1 MSALLEVRGATKSF
15 GGLQA
20 LDDCSF
26 VVEEGSIAGLIGPNG
41 SGKTTMFNVIT
52 GYERADAGS
61 VLLQGNAITNQ
72 APGRICSLG
81 IGRTFQLTRVF
92 SRLTLMENLQVGR
105 AGVPRARRQE
115 LYSEARCL
123 ELLDFVGL
131 AAMARVSAGTLS
143 YGQRKLVELAMV
155 LAQDPRVVLLD
166 EPAGGINPLL
176 ITQIG
181 ERIRELNRRGVTF
194 LVVEHNMEF
203 VMGLCDVVWVMER
216 GTVIAHGEPE
226 QVRSDPRVLDAYLG
240 GSLDEDEDENENEDE
255 QEEAAR

>member
-1 MSALLEVRGATKSF
+1 MTTLLEVQGATKSF
-15 GGLQA
+15 GGLRA

-26 VVEEGSIAGLIGPNG
+26 DVEEGSIVGLIGPNG

-52 GYERADAGS
+52 GYERADAG
-61 VLLQGNAITNQ
+61 VILLGGDELTNAS
-72 APGRICSLG
+72 PGRICELG
-81 IGRTFQLTRVF
+81 VGRTFQLTRVF
-92 SRLTLMENLQVGR
+92 ARLTLLENLQVGR

-115 LYSEARCL
+115 LFSDRRCM

-131 AAMARVSAGTLS
+131 VESARVQAGTLS
-143 YGQRKLVELAMV
+143 YGQRKLVELAMI

-216 GTVIAHGEPE
+216 GAVIAHGEPE

-240 GSLDEDEDENENEDE
+240 GALDGDE

>member
-1 MSALLEVRGATKSF
+1 MTALLEVRGITKSF
-15 GGLQA
+15 GGLRA

-26 VVEEGSIAGLIGPNG
+26 DVEEGSIVGLIGPNG

-61 VLLQGNAITNQ
+61 ILLAGDEITS
-72 APGRICSLG
+72 ASPGRICEFG

-92 SRLTLMENLQVGR
+92 ARLTLLENLQVGR

-115 LYSEARCL
+115 LFSDGRCMQ
-123 ELLDFVGL
+123 LLDFVGL
-131 AAMARVSAGTLS
+131 AELARVQAGTLS
-143 YGQRKLVELAMV
+143 YGQRKLVELAMI

-176 ITQIG
+176 IKQIG
-181 ERIRELNRRGVTF
+181 VRIRELNRRGVTF

-240 GSLDEDEDENENEDE
+240 GALDDDE
-255 QEEAAR
+255 QEEATR

>member
-1 MSALLEVRGATKSF
+1 V
-15 GGLQA
+15 Q
-20 LDDCSF
+20 
-26 VVEEGSIAGLIGPNG
+26 
-41 SGKTTMFNVIT
+41 
-52 GYERADAGS
+52 
-61 VLLQGNAITNQ
+61 
-72 APGRICSLG
+72 
-81 IGRTFQLTRVF
+81 
-92 SRLTLMENLQVGR
+92 
-105 AGVPRARRQE
+105 
-115 LYSEARCL
+115 
-123 ELLDFVGL
+123 LLDFVGL
-131 AAMARVSAGTLS
+131 AELARVPAGTLS
-143 YGQRKLVELAMV
+143 YGQRKLVELAMI

-240 GSLDEDEDENENEDE
+240 GALDEDE
-255 QEEAAR
+255 QEEATR